1 MLEVILSES
10 SVSMLMPMIT
20 QHSELSLYAMQL
32 CLALMKYYSC
42 SSYNSEEVSDEQ
54 RHANMLKL

>member
-20 QHSELSLYAMQL
+20 QHSELSLHAMQL

-42 SSYNSEEVSDEQ
+42 SSYNSEEGSDE
-54 RHANMLKL
+54 